1 MFAVRGAEICTHGR
15 TEQQMV
21 NVTNTHI
28 GSVRPLAWLA
38 SAFEA
43 TVSLPVVWV
52 RRMRQR
58 RELMG
63 LLGKPDHILKD
74 VGLQRHDITREGLKP
89 FWTA

>member
-1 MFAVRGAEICTHGR
+1 MEH
-15 TEQQMV
+15 
-21 NVTNTHI
+21 VTITHI

-38 SAFEA
+38 SSFEA

-52 RRMRQR
+52 RRVRQR

-63 LLGKPDHILKD
+63 LLGQPGHILKD

-89 FWTA
+89 FWIA

>member
-1 MFAVRGAEICTHGR
+1 MRPGR
-15 TEQQMV
+15 KEQQMS
-21 NVTNTHI
+21 NVTTTHT
-28 GSVRPLAWLA
+28 GNVRPLAWLGH
-38 SAFEA
+38 SFEA

-52 RRMRQR
+52 RRLRQR

-63 LLGKPDHILKD
+63 LLGQPDHILKD

>member
-1 MFAVRGAEICTHGR
+1 MD
-15 TEQQMV
+15 

-38 SAFEA
+38 HSLEA
-43 TVSLPVVWV
+43 TVSLPVEWV
-52 RRMRQR
+52 RRVRQR

-63 LLGKPDHILKD
+63 LLGQPDRILKD

-89 FWTA
+89 FWIA

>member
-1 MFAVRGAEICTHGR
+1 MN
-15 TEQQMV
+15 

-28 GSVRPLAWLA
+28 GGVRPLAWLA
-38 SAFEA
+38 SSFGA

-52 RRMRQR
+52 RRVRQR

-63 LLGKPDHILKD
+63 LLGQPNHILKD

>member
-1 MFAVRGAEICTHGR
+1 MD
-15 TEQQMV
+15 

-38 SAFEA
+38 SSFEA
-43 TVSLPVVWV
+43 TVSLPMVWV
-52 RRMRQR
+52 RRVRQR

-63 LLGKPDHILKD
+63 LFGKPDHILKD